1 MSRPASPDPIRES
14 LGAPAANPVLV
25 EVTRGAAVENR
36 HRGAVAVVDAGGQ
49 TIHAWGDVS
58 RPIYPRSSIKALQA
72 LALLESGA
80 AEAFG
85 VSDSE
90 LALVCASHNGEP
102 RHVEIAGAWLA
113 RLGLGADDL
122 ACGPQP
128 PRGPKGGPGAA
139 ALAKAGGKPTRLHN
153 NCSGK
158 HAGMLCLARH
168 LGAPTKGY
176 ERLDHP
182 VQQLI
187 RTILSEMTGVDHAA
201 APVGIDGCGLPTYAA
216 PLAGIARGLAR
227 LAAPDGLPS
236 ARAAAARRLRKA
248 VAAEP
253 FLVAGTARCCTSV
266 MDVAGAAAFVKVGAE
281 GVYVAALPGLGLGLA
296 LKIDDGAVRAAEVAL
311 IALLRYLGVLD
322 EAGRKRLAS
331 FAEPEIT
338 NWAGLATGFMRA
350 APGWPE

>member
-1 MSRPASPDPIRES
+1 MCPPDSPDPMPES
-14 LGAPAANPVLV
+14 HGTRAANPVLV
-25 EVTRGAAVENR
+25 EVTRGAAVESR
-36 HRGAVAVVDAGGQ
+36 HRGAVAVADADGN
-49 TIHAWGDVS
+49 IVHAWGDIA
-58 RPIYPRSSIKALQA
+58 RPVYPRSSIKALQA

-85 VSDSE
+85 VSDAE
-90 LALVCASHNGEP
+90 LALACASHNGEP
-102 RHVEIAGAWLA
+102 RHVEIAESWLA
-113 RLGLGADDL
+113 RLGLGVDDL

-128 PRGPKGGPGAA
+128 PRGPKNGPGAA
-139 ALAKAGGKPTRLHN
+139 APANAGGKHTRLHN

-158 HAGMLCLARH
+158 HAGMLCLAKH

-176 ERLDHP
+176 ERPDHP

-201 APVGIDGCGLPTYAA
+201 APVGVDGCGVPTYAA
-216 PLAGIARGLAR
+216 PLSGIARAFAH

-236 ARAAAARRLRKA
+236 ARASAAKRLRGA

-253 FLVAGTARCCTSV
+253 FLVAGTAHCCTSV
-266 MDVAGAAAFVKVGAE
+266 MEVTGAAAFVKGGAE
-281 GVYVAALPGLGLGLA
+281 GLYVAALPGPGLGLA
-296 LKIDDGAVRAAEVAL
+296 LKIDDGAGRAAEVAL

-322 EAGRKRLAS
+322 EAGRKRLES

-338 NWAGLATGFMRA
+338 NWVGLATGNIRA

>member
-1 MSRPASPDPIRES
+1 MSRPASPDPIQANH
-14 LGAPAANPVLV
+14 GAPAANPVLV
-25 EVTRGAAVENR
+25 EVTRGTAVESR
-36 HRGAVAVVDAGGQ
+36 HRGAVAVLDAGGN
-49 TIHAWGDVS
+49 IVHAWGDIA

-72 LALLESGA
+72 LALLESGD
-80 AEAFG
+80 AEAYG

-90 LALVCASHNGEP
+90 LALACASHNGEP
-102 RHVEIAGAWLA
+102 RHVEIVESWLA
-113 RLGLGADDL
+113 RLGLGVDDL

-128 PRGPKGGPGAA
+128 PRGPKGDSDV
-139 ALAKAGGKPTRLHN
+139 KPTRLHN

-176 ERLDHP
+176 ESPDHP

-187 RTILSEMTGVDHAA
+187 RTILSEMTGADHAA
-201 APVGIDGCGLPTYAA
+201 AAAVGIDGCGVPTYAA
-216 PLAGIARGLAR
+216 PLAGFARAFAR
-227 LAAPDGLPS
+227 LASPDGLPP
-236 ARAAAARRLRKA
+236 ARAAAVQRLRKA

-253 FLVAGTARCCTSV
+253 FLVAGTARCCTAIMEV
-266 MDVAGAAAFVKVGAE
+266 TGAAAFVRGGAE
-281 GVYVAALPGLGLGLA
+281 GLYVAALPGLGLGLA
-296 LKIDDGAVRAAEVAL
+296 LKIDDGAGRAAEVAL

-322 EAGRKRLAS
+322 EAGRRRLEP

-338 NWAGLATGFMRA
+338 NWVGLATGNIRA